1 MEGGKNPTVIQRLL
15 EDSQQ
20 WSKLRSRLK
29 LHISKAQELWD
40 MFKEHEALFMELAES
55 EQDGAKISNFLGG
68 RENSDIELK
77 AMMKLSRRIKRI
89 EGCMREIDELK
100 GETKEMIE
108 LVSNSSLWSLI
119 CESFIH
125 QIIVL

>member
-1 MEGGKNPTVIQRLL
+1 
-15 EDSQQ
+15 
-20 WSKLRSRLK
+20 
-29 LHISKAQELWD
+29 